1 LFEVKGNEE
10 RLSTKEDV
18 EKVSR
23 GERFR
28 LLSFRNTVNRG
39 FEVLAADGS
48 NAAGLLAVPT
58 PTISRIRPFSGG

>member
-1 LFEVKGNEE
+1 M
-10 RLSTKEDV
+10 STKEDV

-39 FEVLAADGS
+39 FEVLAADGTHA
-48 NAAGLLAVPT
+48 NAIPGVPT
-58 PTISRIRPFSGG
+58 PPASVFQFPYSVQLIG